1 MALYPGQT
9 LNGGGGWA
17 DLLTTGLNI
26 AGQVYQGQMQKKA
39 ERKAAKAATASSS
52 TDFPQLGM
60 GLAATGP
67 QRNQDLFGGLIPGN
81 TPLGQLGNYYG
92 FGTGGAMDDQTS
104 SVAVMGRA
112 RFPTQLVVYT
122 TPSGRMQVGGYR
134 SIGTPLLWSGDFAA
148 VRRVA
153 RVARKLGAFRSHRR
167 PR

>member
-1 MALYPGQT
+1 MTMPATQDTSWSG
-9 LNGGGGWA
+9 
-17 DLLTTGLNI
+17 LLSTALNI
-26 AGQVYQGQMQKKA
+26 GASIYTGAVQRRQAKA
-39 ERKAAKAATASSS
+39 QAKAAAN
-52 TDFPQLGM
+52 DFPTLGM

-67 QRNQDLFGGLIPGN
+67 QRGGMLYA
-81 TPLGQLGNYYG
+81 LGGGPSQTRVGIFDASGAGVGYSSS
-92 FGTGGAMDDQTS
+92 GGAMPDDGTG
-104 SVAVMGRA
+104 SVAVMGRS

-153 RVARKLGAFRSHRR
+153 RVARRLGRFVHHRR